1 MAVGMVSTRILTDIA
16 NAICRQNGTS
26 ASYKPREMAAA
37 VSALDG
43 TKAGEPGI
51 EEYKGLETGVLSSK
65 VFDAIGAAIRGQNG
79 LEARYAPADMAA
91 AILALEWDTGL
102 KVRAL
107 LLDNGRLEFN
117 YLDGRRS
124 AIGGT
129 ILQSFAVDAVGYAS
143 ADSRPWKDIRTEVRT
158 VYLHSSLKAAGIT
171 NFAYRFN
178 GFSNLRLVLG
188 FESLSRAED
197 VTQLFTSCGE
207 LRTVS
212 ASSFDNSKIKKYA
225 SVLYGCSRLVG
236 GADGFVPS
244 QTSGASVLKL
254 GTGGV
259 LTDPEYDVR
268 TWLNATLFADG
279 ELEIGF
285 SKADTTGREVLASDT
300 LRSNAKY
307 TAIQATPWAAFGKS
321 VKRVTIAADTS
332 RVANVNLNYWFYSC
346 NALTSV
352 SGMSN
357 LHGVVCM
364 NHTFNSCSALTEL
377 DLRGMSPASLSSL
390 LYTFGACTALERI
403 LVDADWEL
411 PSECTGSSTFYNCK
425 AIVDGNGTTYDSKQT
440 TCAMCR
446 IDREGQAGYLTAG

>member
-1 MAVGMVSTRILTDIA
+1 MTVGTVSTRILTDIA
-16 NAICRQNGTS
+16 NAIRQQNGTS
-26 ASYKPREMAAA
+26 TSYKPREMAAA
-37 VSALDG
+37 VSSLDG
-43 TKAGEPGI
+43 SKAGAPGI
-51 EEYKGLETGVLSSK
+51 EEYKELETGVLSSK

-79 LEARYAPADMAA
+79 FETRYAPADMAA
-91 AILALEWDTGL
+91 AILALEWDAGL

-129 ILQSFAVDAVGYAS
+129 ILQSFTVDTAGYTS
-143 ADSRPWKDIRTEVRT
+143 ADVRPWKDIRTEVRT

-171 NFAYRFN
+171 NFAYWFN
-178 GFSNLRLVLG
+178 GFSSLRLVLG
-188 FESLSRAED
+188 FENLSGAED

-212 ASSFDNSKIKKYA
+212 ASSFDNSKIKKYT

-236 GADGFVPS
+236 GTDGFVPS

-259 LTDPEYDVR
+259 LTDPEYDIR

-279 ELEIGF
+279 ELRIGF
-285 SKADTTGREVLASDT
+285 AKADATGREVLASDT
-300 LRSNAKY
+300 LCSNAKY
-307 TAIQATPWAAFGKS
+307 TAIQATPWASFGKS
-321 VKRVTIAADTS
+321 VKRVTIAADAS

-346 NALTSV
+346 NALASV
-352 SGMSN
+352 SGMAN
-357 LHGVVCM
+357 LRGVALM

-377 DLRGMSPASLSSL
+377 DLRGMSPASLSSM
-390 LYTFGACTALERI
+390 LYTFAACTGLERI

-411 PSECTGSSTFYNCK
+411 PSGCTGSATFHNCK
-425 AIVDGNGTTYDSKQT
+425 AIVGGNGTTYDSKQT

>member
-1 MAVGMVSTRILTDIA
+1 MA
-16 NAICRQNGTS
+16 
-26 ASYKPREMAAA
+26 
-37 VSALDG
+37 ALDG
-43 TKAGEPGI
+43 MKAATAGVEG
-51 EEYKGLETGVLSSK
+51 YKGVESGVLSSK

-79 LEARYAPADMAA
+79 AATKYAPADMAA
-91 AILALEWDTGL
+91 TILALQQDACL

-107 LLDNGRLEFN
+107 LLENGMLAFN
-117 YLDGRRS
+117 YLEGCRS
-124 AIGGT
+124 AIGGKVS
-129 ILQSFAVDAVGYAS
+129 QSFVVDESGHAS
-143 ADSRPWKDIRTEVRT
+143 ADARPWKDVRTEVRA

-188 FESLSRAED
+188 FENLSGAED
-197 VTQLFTSCGE
+197 MTQLFTSCSE

-225 SVLYGCSRLVG
+225 SVPYGCSRLVG
-236 GADGFVPS
+236 GTDGFVPS
-244 QTSGASVLKL
+244 QTSGASILKL

-268 TWLNATLFADG
+268 TWLNVTLFADG

-285 SKADTTGREVLASDT
+285 SKADATGREVLASDT
-300 LRSNAKY
+300 LCSNAKY

-321 VKRVTIAADTS
+321 VKRVTIVADTS

-352 SGMSN
+352 SGMSS
-357 LHGVVCM
+357 LRGVACM
-364 NHTFNSCSALTEL
+364 DHTFNSCSALTEL

-390 LYTFGACTALERI
+390 LYTFGACTSLAKI
-403 LVDADWEL
+403 IVNAGWEL
-411 PSECTGSSTFYNCK
+411 SKGCTGSSTFYNCK
-425 AIVDGNGTTYDSKQT
+425 AIVGGNGTAYGSKQT

-446 IDREGQAGYLTAG
+446 IDREGRRATSLPGSGMGSHKMAPLAAAQASFLRCCQGWARRPRGAG